1 MVLQIFQKQSVL
13 ILNKGKKML
22 KKVLLFSFYLLI
34 TGESL
39 MAKNSLPKYYEET
52 LENGLKVVAIP
63 LNNNSNVITT
73 DIFYNVGSRD
83 EIMGKSGIAHMLE
96 HLNFKSTKN
105 LKSGEFDKIV
115 KGFGGVNNAS
125 TGFDYTHYYIKSSTK
140 NLSKSLGLY
149 ADLMENLTLKDEE
162 FQPERDVVA
171 EERRWRTD
179 NSPMGYLYF
188 KLFNNTFTYHPYH
201 WTPIGF
207 MNDIQNWKI
216 EDIREFHSK
225 YYTPSNAIVI
235 VAGDIDKDK
244 VFKEVRKKFA
254 SIKNTKN
261 SKNIPKELHT
271 VEPKQE
277 GAKRVIIHKDSEVEM
292 LAINFNIPNFLSE
305 DQYALSALSELL
317 SSGKSSR
324 LNEVLVDEKRLVNSV
339 YAYNMELKDPG
350 VYLFMAVCNPGI
362 KAETVEKV
370 ILEEIEKIKAGDIKE
385 EELQKVKKN
394 TKSDF
399 IFSLES
405 SSSVASLYGSYLSR
419 GDISPLMKYEKKI
432 DALEIEDLIRVAN
445 KYFTASNSTTMI
457 LEKSEEK

>member
-1 MVLQIFQKQSVL
+1 
-13 ILNKGKKML
+13 ML

-34 TGESL
+34 IGESL
-39 MAKNSLPKYYEET
+39 MAKNSLPKYYEEI

-63 LNNNSNVITT
+63 LHNNSNVITT
-73 DIFYNVGSRD
+73 DIFYDVGSRD
-83 EIMGKSGIAHMLE
+83 EVMGKSGIAHMLE

-105 LKSGEFDKIV
+105 LKSGEFDTIV

-125 TGFDYTHYYIKSSTK
+125 TGFDYTHYYIKSSKK
-140 NLSKSLGLY
+140 NLSKSLELY

-207 MNDIQNWKI
+207 MNDIQNWTI

-225 YYTPSNAIVI
+225 YYTPSNAMVV
-235 VAGDIDKDK
+235 VAGDITKEE
-244 VFKEVRKKFA
+244 VFEEVRKNFA
-254 SIKNTKN
+254 SIKNTKA
-261 SKNIPKELHT
+261 SKSIKQALHT
-271 VEPKQE
+271 MEPKQV
-277 GAKRVIIHKDSEVEM
+277 GAKKIEIQKDSEVEM
-292 LAINFNIPNFLSE
+292 LAINFNIPNFLHE
-305 DQYALSALSELL
+305 DQFALSALSELL

-324 LNEVLVDEKRLVNSV
+324 LNQVLIDEKQLVNTV

-350 VYLFMAVCNPGI
+350 VYMFLAVCNPGVD
-362 KAETVEKV
+362 ANDVEKV
-370 ILEEIEKIKAGDIKE
+370 LWEEINKLKSGDIKI
-385 EELQKVKKN
+385 EELDKVKKN

-399 IFSLES
+399 VFSLES
-405 SSSVASLYGSYLSR
+405 SSSVASLYGSYLTR
-419 GDISPLMKYEKKI
+419 GDISPLMNYEEKIENLKIGDLVDVAKKY
-432 DALEIEDLIRVAN
+432 LRS
-445 KYFTASNSTTMI
+445 SNSTTMI
-457 LEKSEEK
+457 LKKDVEKE

>member
-1 MVLQIFQKQSVL
+1 
-13 ILNKGKKML
+13 ML
-22 KKVLLFSFYLLI
+22 KKIAICAILVQ
-34 TGESL
+34 GVM
-39 MAKNSLPKYYEET
+39 MAKNSLPKYYET
-52 LENGLKVVAIP
+52 KLDNGLKVVAIP
-63 LNNNSNVITT
+63 LNNDSDVITT

-105 LKSGEFDKIV
+105 LKAGEFDTIV

-125 TGFDYTHYYIKSSTK
+125 TGFDYTHYYIKSSSK
-140 NLSKSLGLY
+140 NLGKSLELY

-162 FQPERDVVA
+162 FQPERDVVT

-207 MNDIQNWKI
+207 MDDIRSWKI
-216 EDIREFHSK
+216 EDIRDFHSK
-225 YYTPSNAIVI
+225 YYTPSNAIVV
-235 VAGDIDKDK
+235 VAGDISKEE
-244 VFKEVRKKFA
+244 VFKLTKEKF
-254 SIKNTKN
+254 SNIKNTEL
-261 SKNIPKELHT
+261 SKTITKELHT
-271 VEPKQE
+271 VEPKQD
-277 GAKRVIIHKDSEVEM
+277 GAKRVIIHKDSQVQM
-292 LAINFNIPNFLSE
+292 LAINFHIPNYLSE
-305 DQYALSALSELL
+305 DQVALSALSELL

-324 LNEVLVDEKRLVNSV
+324 LNELLVDKKQLVNTI

-350 VYLFMAVCNPGI
+350 VYLFLAVCNPGVDA
-362 KAETVEKV
+362 KDVEK
-370 ILEEIEKIKAGDIKE
+370 EIWNEIKRIQNGDIKQS
-385 EELQKVKKN
+385 ELDKIKIN

-419 GDISPLMKYEKKI
+419 GDISPLMNYEDSIEKLKLDDIINVAKKYLTP
-432 DALEIEDLIRVAN
+432 D
-445 KYFTASNSTTMI
+445 NSTTLI
-457 LEKSEEK
+457 LKNK

>member
-1 MVLQIFQKQSVL
+1 
-13 ILNKGKKML
+13 
-22 KKVLLFSFYLLI
+22 
-34 TGESL
+34 

-52 LENGLKVVAIP
+52 LGNGLKVVAIP

-105 LKSGEFDKIV
+105 LKAGEFDNIV

-125 TGFDYTHYYIKSSTK
+125 TGFDYTHYYIKSSKK
-140 NLSKSLGLY
+140 NLSKSLELY

-207 MNDIQNWKI
+207 MNDIQNWNI
-216 EDIREFHSK
+216 EDIRDFHSK
-225 YYTPSNAIVI
+225 YYTPSNAIVV
-235 VAGDIDKDK
+235 VAGDIDHKE
-244 VFKEVRKKFA
+244 VFKEVKKQFK

-261 SKNIPKELHT
+261 SKNISKDLHT
-271 VEPKQE
+271 VEPKQD
-277 GAKRVIIHKDSEVEM
+277 GAKRIIIHKDSEVEM
-292 LAINFNIPNFLSE
+292 LAINFNIPNFLHK
-305 DQYALSALSELL
+305 DHVALSALSELL

-324 LNEVLVDEKRLVNSV
+324 LNELLVDEKQLVNTA

-350 VYLFMAVCNPGI
+350 VYMFLAVCNPGVD
-362 KAETVEKV
+362 ATEVEKY
-370 ILEEIEKIKAGDIKE
+370 ILEEIKKVKDGDIKL
-385 EELQKVKKN
+385 EELNKVKKN

-399 IFSLES
+399 VFSLES

-419 GDISPLMKYEKKI
+419 GDISPLMNYEEEVEK
-432 DALEIEDLIRVAN
+432 LTVEDLVNVAK
-445 KYFTASNSTTMI
+445 KYFTKGNSTTVI
-457 LEKSEEK
+457 LKKAEEE

>member
-1 MVLQIFQKQSVL
+1 
-13 ILNKGKKML
+13 
-22 KKVLLFSFYLLI
+22 
-34 TGESL
+34 
-39 MAKNSLPKYYEET
+39 MANSLPKYYEET
-52 LENGLKVVAIP
+52 LENGLKIVAIP
-63 LNNNSNVITT
+63 MDNDSKVITT

-105 LKSGEFDKIV
+105 LKAGEFDTIV

-125 TGFDYTHYYIKSSTK
+125 TGFDYTHYYIKSSNN
-140 NLSKSLGLY
+140 NLDKSLELY

-207 MNDIQNWKI
+207 MSDIQNWDI

-225 YYTPSNAIVI
+225 FYTPSNAVIV
-235 VAGDIDKDK
+235 VAGDITKEE
-244 VFKEVRKKFA
+244 VFQTAKKHFS
-254 SIKNTKN
+254 SIKNSENSKEITKN
-261 SKNIPKELHT
+261 LHT
-271 VEPKQE
+271 IEPKQDGE
-277 GAKRVIIHKDSEVEM
+277 KRVIIHKDSQVEI
-292 LAINFNIPNFLSE
+292 LAINFHIPNFLDK
-305 DQYALSALSELL
+305 DQVALSALSELL

-324 LNEVLVDEKRLVNSV
+324 LNELLIDKKQMVNTI

-350 VYLFMAVCNPGI
+350 VYLFLAVCNPGV
-362 KAETVEKV
+362 KAQDVEK
-370 ILEEIEKIKAGDIKE
+370 EIWKEIKKVQKGDVKKSELAKI
-385 EELQKVKKN
+385 KKN

-405 SSSVASLYGSYLSR
+405 SSSVASLYGSYLIR
-419 GDISPLMKYEKKI
+419 GDIAPLMEYEEAIKNLKAENLVEVAKKYLTK
-432 DALEIEDLIRVAN
+432 D
-445 KYFTASNSTTMI
+445 NSTTMI
-457 LEKSEEK
+457 LKKD

>member
-1 MVLQIFQKQSVL
+1 MKL
-13 ILNKGKKML
+13 ILFIFLTLQG
-22 KKVLLFSFYLLI
+22 V
-34 TGESL
+34 L
-39 MAKNSLPKYYEET
+39 MANSLPKYYEET
-52 LENGLKVVAIP
+52 LENGLKVVAVP
-63 LNNNSNVITT
+63 MDNDSGVITT

-105 LKSGEFDKIV
+105 LKAGEFDTIV

-125 TGFDYTHYYIKSSTK
+125 TGFDYTHYYIKSSSK
-140 NLSKSLGLY
+140 NLDKSLELY

-207 MNDIQNWKI
+207 MSDIQNWSI

-225 YYTPSNAIVI
+225 FYTPSNAIII
-235 VAGDIDKDK
+235 VAGDINKETVFTTAK
-244 VFKEVRKKFA
+244 KHFKE
-254 SIKNTKN
+254 IQN
-261 SKNIPKELHT
+261 SKQSKEIKKDLHT
-271 VEPKQE
+271 VEPKQDGE
-277 GAKRVIIHKDSEVEM
+277 KRVTVHKDSQVEI
-292 LAINFNIPNFLSE
+292 LAINFHIPNFLDK
-305 DQYALSALSELL
+305 DQVALSALSELL

-324 LNEVLVDEKRLVNSV
+324 LNELLIDKKQMVNTI

-350 VYLFMAVCNPGI
+350 VYLFLAVCNPGV
-362 KAETVEKV
+362 KAQDVEKE
-370 ILEEIEKIKAGDIKE
+370 IWEEIKKIQQGDVKKS
-385 EELQKVKKN
+385 ELAKIKKN

-405 SSSVASLYGSYLSR
+405 SSSVASLYGSYLIR
-419 GDISPLMKYEKKI
+419 GDISPLMNYENDIENLKTEDIVEVAKKYLTK
-432 DALEIEDLIRVAN
+432 N
-445 KYFTASNSTTMI
+445 NSTTI
-457 LEKSEEK
+457 VLKKDSNE